1 MLGMDYL
8 LVYVSLE
15 VNAVIIPALPRTG
28 LSRRG
33 TSVPKWD

>member
-15 VNAVIIPALPRTG
+15 VNAIIITALHRTG
-28 LSRRG
+28 LSLRG